1 MARRLLYFPL
11 MVNEIKRHFGSI
23 SRSPKE
29 TETANLL
36 SGVPPSSLSFS
47 NSASCQASSQESLS
61 TAQSIS
67 HVTWFTCKI
76 NDEKNLIIP
85 LHLPIGL
92 LYDLISTF
100 KTQKENCS
108 CFLPWKL
115 EFHISTSSPPISS
128 QDSINLLEQVV
139 NYTPFPDES
148 QLSSFYFSSLKEAD
162 HLRSGSARNVMNLSR
177 AEQLQLWES
186 VKGAEFERFWRIN
199 QKLIANTS
207 GTRCIPIKFWI
218 CELKNLKMTR
228 LQFPVPFNSTSTL
241 KDLLISEFS
250 EKFVTEQLKQVCLHA
265 VQVPLSITLEEL
277 NWNWNYSDNFIHIL
291 LIIN

>member
-11 MVNEIKRHFGSI
+11 TVNEIKRHFGSI

-29 TETANLL
+29 PEASNITANITANTN
-36 SGVPPSSLSFS
+36 SFSLS
-47 NSASCQASSQESLS
+47 NSSSYQASSHESLPS
-61 TAQSIS
+61 SVAQSTQQ
-67 HVTWFTCKI
+67 HLTWFTCKI
-76 NDEKNLIIP
+76 NEKDLVLP

-92 LYDLISTF
+92 LYDLVSAF
-100 KTQKENCS
+100 KGESENCY
-108 CFLPWKL
+108 LPWKL
-115 EFHISTSSPPISS
+115 EFHISTTSPPTYTT
-128 QDSINLLEQVV
+128 NLLSQVV

-148 QLSSFYFSSLKEAD
+148 QLSSFYFSTLKEAD

-199 QKLIANTS
+199 QKLLAGTS
-207 GTRCIPIKFWI
+207 RSIPIKFWI
-218 CELKNLKMTR
+218 CELGTFKMTR
-228 LQFPVPFNSTSTL
+228 LQFPVTIQQQSCTL

-250 EKFVTEQLKQVCLHA
+250 ELFVTKLKQICVHG

-277 NWNWNYSDNFIHIL
+277 NYNWNYSDNFIHIL